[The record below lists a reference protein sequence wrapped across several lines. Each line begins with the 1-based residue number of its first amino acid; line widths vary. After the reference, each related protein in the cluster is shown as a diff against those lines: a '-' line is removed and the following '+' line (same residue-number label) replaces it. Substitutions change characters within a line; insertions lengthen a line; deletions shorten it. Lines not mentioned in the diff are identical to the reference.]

1 MKTDTIFYTL
11 LQNLPSVLFE
21 ILEQSPTQANHYLF
35 SSVEIKELSRRIDG
49 LFLPKP
55 EFSEDPIYF
64 VEVQYQRDDDLYWR
78 LITEAFVY
86 LNQYRPEKPWQ
97 AIVMWAK
104 RSLDPGIP
112 IAYQTS
118 LSNEQI
124 QVIYL
129 DELADTSSSIGLGII
144 GLVVAPEDEAVQVAR
159 NLITQVQLADVTNR
173 NQLLELV
180 ERMLIYKFSNQTR
193 QELEAMFGLTEWRQT
208 RFYQEVEQEV
218 KEKVK
223 GEVEQEVEERTKLR
237 TKLEAIPRML
247 KMGLSLEQIAQALE
261 LEVEDVR
268 KAIENQNSKES

>member
-21 ILEQSPTQANHYLF
+21 LLQQSPTQEKHYEF
-35 SSVEIKELSRRIDG
+35 SSVEIKELARRIDG
-49 LFLPKP
+49 LFLPKLEYP
-55 EFSEDPIYF
+55 QDPIYF

-86 LNQYRPEKPWQ
+86 LNQYRPEKRWQ
-97 AIVMWAK
+97 AVVLWAK

-118 LSNEQI
+118 LSEGQI

-129 DELADTSSSIGLGII
+129 DELADTSSSIGLRII
-144 GLVVAPEDEAVQVAR
+144 GLVVAPEDEAVEVAR
-159 NLITQVQLADVTNR
+159 SLVNQVRQADVTNR
-173 NQLLELV
+173 NRLLELV

-193 QELEAMFGLTEWRQT
+193 QELEAMFGLTEWQQT

-218 KEKVK
+218 
-223 GEVEQEVEERTKLR
+223 EQRTKLK
-237 TKLEAIPRML
+237 TVPRML
-247 KMGLSLEQIAQALE
+247 KMGLSVEQIAEALE
-261 LEVEDVR
+261 LKVEVVR
-268 KAIENQNSKES
+268 QAIENQSGQES